1 MKISG
6 SKYCTVSLWKLPVKF
21 LHGWQSIPVTDHINH
36 SSSIAQEVSCIS
48 GTYCQVQ
55 RLLLAIPHVHN
66 KPKGT
71 YLQPLAG
78 ILQYSRREIV
88 HEISI
93 H

>member
-1 MKISG
+1 M
-6 SKYCTVSLWKLPVKF
+6 
-21 LHGWQSIPVTDHINH
+21 TDHINH

-66 KPKGT
+66 KPKET

-78 ILQYSRREIV
+78 ILQYSRRKIVKKNPFIEIGRILLHLEQFSSPAFV
-88 HEISI
+88 
-93 H
+93 